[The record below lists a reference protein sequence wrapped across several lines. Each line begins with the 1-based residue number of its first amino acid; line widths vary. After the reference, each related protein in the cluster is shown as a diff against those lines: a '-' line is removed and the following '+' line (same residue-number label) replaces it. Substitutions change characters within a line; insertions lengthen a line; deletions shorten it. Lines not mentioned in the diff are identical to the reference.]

1 MKYNHT
7 KVESAEYLR
16 LALPHMSKHDA
27 PLNPISYAVWYEYVS
42 GMNHALKVAIDTLLV
57 RNMPLTTDDIQSLF
71 NRHIADIDSD
81 TVAAISE
88 QFQRILGGISTSTGE
103 AAKEAD
109 QFGKTL
115 LDIEKNSALPGA
127 TIDLKTLIKSTQA
140 MHAATVAL
148 QTKLTES
155 QSEIA
160 ALREEVS
167 RARDASMMDAL
178 TGLNNRRSFDQ
189 SLAKCLAEIKNEKN
203 DPDKLPCLLMCD
215 IDHFKLVNDSYGHLF
230 GDRVIRAVA
239 NVLTANV
246 KGQDTAARYGGEEFV
261 VLLPDTPLEGAHI
274 LAEKIRRTIE
284 LGRIKKG
291 GNEDAT
297 TKVTISLGVARYMPD
312 ETVSSFIERT
322 DKALYKAKRAGRNQ
336 VCLAT

>member
-42 GMNHALKVAIDTLLV
+42 GMNHALKVATDTLLA
-57 RNMPLTTDDIQSLF
+57 RNVPLTADDIQSLF
-71 NRHIADIDSD
+71 NRHIADINSD

-88 QFQRILGGISTSTGE
+88 QFQRILSGINTSTGE

-109 QFGKTL
+109 QFSKIL
-115 LDIEKNSALPGA
+115 LDIENNSTLPGG
-127 TIDLKTLIKSTQA
+127 TLDLKLLIQSTQA
-140 MHAATVAL
+140 MRVATVAL

-155 QSEIA
+155 QNEIA

-189 SLAKCLAEIKNEKN
+189 SLAKCLAGVKNEKN
-203 DPDKLPCLLMCD
+203 EPSKLPCLLMCD
-215 IDHFKLVNDSYGHLF
+215 IDHFKQVNDSYGHLF

-246 KGQDTAARYGGEEFV
+246 KGQDTAARYGGEEFAI
-261 VLLPDTPLEGAHI
+261 LLPDTPLEGAHT
-274 LAEKIRRTIE
+274 LAEKIRQTIE
-284 LGRIKKG
+284 QGRIKKG

-297 TKVTISLGVARYMPD
+297 AKVTISLGVARYVPN

-336 VCLAT
+336 VCLAA